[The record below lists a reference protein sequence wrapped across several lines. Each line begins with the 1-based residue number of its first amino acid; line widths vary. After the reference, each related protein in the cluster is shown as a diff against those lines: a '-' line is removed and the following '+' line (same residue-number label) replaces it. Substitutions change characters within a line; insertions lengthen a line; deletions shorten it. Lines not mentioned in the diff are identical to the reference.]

1 MKRGRDDDWIERQ
14 DTFDQI
20 LASLNAVGG
29 GSGEER
35 PASSPVAGKATPPQG
50 KTLVD
55 SAVEAKKIV

>member
-20 LASLNAVGG
+20 LASLNAVGV
-29 GSGEER
+29 GSGEQGL
-35 PASSPVAGKATPPQG
+35 PVSSPIVTPLQG